1 MTNKTVDLK
10 ELKTQMRK
18 EIVAE
23 QQAAR
28 QEDIKNQFQL
38 LKAMTF
44 RGYAKAEDKSS
55 FTIETKKFFA
65 DFVKNWFV
73 NNNAFEIIMQ
83 EDLPQEDGSVKHV
96 YLIKDMNILASGKT
110 KTGKDFYIY
119 APAMPVYKTEATA

>member
-10 ELKTQMRK
+10 ELKAQMRK

-44 RGYAKAEDKSS
+44 RGYAKAKDKSS

-110 KTGKDFYIY
+110 KSGKDFYIY
-119 APAMPVYKTEATA
+119 APSMPVYKTEATA